1 MTKCNRCGRCC
12 REEVCLL
19 GESLIADN
27 DIPPCKALVKT
38 GKVYSCGLVTSPE
51 VFYQHA
57 SFLDAAQLAKVSS
70 SVKQQ
75 LGIGAY
81 CDKGGFYVLED
92 TKH

>member
-1 MTKCNRCGRCC
+1 
-12 REEVCLL
+12 
-19 GESLIADN
+19 
-27 DIPPCKALVKT
+27 
-38 GKVYSCGLVTSPE
+38 VTSPE